1 MPTLIRLSNCIVVMY
16 AADHLPSHFHVRMH
30 DEREALI
37 GIADLSILSGR
48 IARRELLEAL
58 AWAEQN
64 PSRVGQFF
72 FVRIPKQGNKKAH

>member
-1 MPTLIRLSNCIVVMY
+1 MY

-72 FVRIPKQGNKKAH
+72 FRTYTEARQQKSSLAKN